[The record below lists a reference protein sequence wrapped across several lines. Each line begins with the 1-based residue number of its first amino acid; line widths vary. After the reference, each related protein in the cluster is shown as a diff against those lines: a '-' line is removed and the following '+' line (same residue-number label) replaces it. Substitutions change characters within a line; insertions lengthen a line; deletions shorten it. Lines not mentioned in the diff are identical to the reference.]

1 MATNAEIDLPAL
13 RRYRNRPGMSN
24 MLSRQRLELF
34 QNTYNSISIYPPN
47 SLIDKKTGEF
57 FIPER
62 KHFSNTQKD
71 VLNNLK
77 KILKSE

>member
-1 MATNAEIDLPAL
+1 MASNAEIDLPAL

-34 QNTYNSISIYPPN
+34 QSTYNSISIYPPN
-47 SLIDKKTGEF
+47 SLIDKKTGDF

-62 KHFSNTQKD
+62 THFSNTQKN
-71 VLNNLK
+71 VLDNLQ